1 MTFAHG
7 GGRAS
12 GRSQFVNYCEGKEG
26 GLPDMEG
33 KAVDARCDGR
43 GSQPTGQTEVA
54 GVVGVYFV
62 YFCAAWF
69 SRIQFSVFT

>member
-1 MTFAHG
+1 
-7 GGRAS
+7 
-12 GRSQFVNYCEGKEG
+12 
-26 GLPDMEG
+26 MEG
-33 KAVDARCDGR
+33 KAVDARWDGC

-69 SRIQFSVFT
+69 SRIQFSVFTYRFLQTKSRISKCEIRFMLRLSP